1 MSSRK
6 EPSKLMFWLCG
17 IALVVAPMFNSN
29 INKQVLTDNS
39 KGVINNTNVIL
50 TVTSKG
56 VSSSGFEYCNF
67 IVESPIQKTYIGP
80 CTTTNNTQ
88 LRVGWTY
95 NVTKLDVK
103 EGGLISINKAVEIDN
118 KTKLQVVEIK
128 FLAGTKV
135 AKLSNGNIVSA
146 NNVAVGD
153 WVSVR

>member
-1 MSSRK
+1 MSK
-6 EPSKLMFWLCG
+6 QPSKLMFFICIG
-17 IALVVAPMFNSN
+17 ALFMAPMFNN
-29 INKQVLTDNS
+29 NGNKQVLTENS
-39 KGVINNTNVIL
+39 KGVINNTDVIL
-50 TVTSKG
+50 TVTNKG

-67 IVESPIQKTYIGP
+67 IVEKPIQKTYIGP
-80 CTTTNNTQ
+80 CKTTKNTQ
-88 LRVGWTY
+88 LSVGFSY
-95 NVTKLDVK
+95 NVTKLEVK

-118 KTKLQVVEIK
+118 KAKIQVVEIK

>member
-1 MSSRK
+1 MSK
-6 EPSKLMFWLCG
+6 QPSKLMFVICIG
-17 IALVVAPMFNSN
+17 ALLVAPLFNN
-29 INKQVLTDNS
+29 NTNKQVLTENS
-39 KGVINNTNVIL
+39 KGVINNTDVIL
-50 TVTSKG
+50 TVTNKG
-56 VSSSGFEYCNF
+56 VSSSGFKYCNF

-80 CTTTNNTQ
+80 CSTTNNTQ
-88 LRVGWTY
+88 LSVGFSY
-95 NVTKLDVK
+95 NVTKLEVK

-146 NNVAVGD
+146 NNVEVGD